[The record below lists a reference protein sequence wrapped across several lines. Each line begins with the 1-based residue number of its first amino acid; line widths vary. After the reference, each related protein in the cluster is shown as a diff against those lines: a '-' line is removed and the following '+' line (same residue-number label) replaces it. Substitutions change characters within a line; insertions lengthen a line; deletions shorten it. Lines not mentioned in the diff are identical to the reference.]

1 MTKIAASILACNNA
15 YIGDCVKKID
25 NAKADII
32 HIDIMDGHYVDNLT
46 FGPQMIKN
54 IRNLTNLPIEVH
66 LELFNPEKYILNFV
80 DVGADIITLQ
90 LDTCIHPIRILKQ
103 IRNYNKKAGI
113 AINPT
118 KSIEDIRY
126 LVNYIDYVLLMSV
139 EPGFGGQKFEEIV
152 FEKIK
157 KIKEI
162 FSDLKIKIPIGVD
175 GGINLENS
183 KKLKVQGV
191 EILVIGSALFQ
202 GDDLVET
209 IYNFKN

>member
-1 MTKIAASILACNNA
+1 
-15 YIGDCVKKID
+15 V
-25 NAKADII
+25 
-32 HIDIMDGHYVDNLT
+32 DIMDGHYVDNLT

-103 IRNYNKKAGI
+103 IKGYNRKAGI

-118 KSIEDIRY
+118 KNIEDIRY

-157 KIKEI
+157 KIKDM

-183 KKLKVQGV
+183 QKLKEQGV

-202 GDDLVET
+202 SNDLVGT